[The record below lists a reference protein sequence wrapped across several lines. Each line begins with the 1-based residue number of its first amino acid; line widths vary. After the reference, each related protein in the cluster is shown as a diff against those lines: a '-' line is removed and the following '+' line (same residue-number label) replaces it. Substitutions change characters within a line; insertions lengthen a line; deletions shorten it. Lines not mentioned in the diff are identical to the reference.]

1 MSNTLLKLK
10 IDLLKIPSAVAKD
23 GKDGRKYLLID
34 IVKSGLF
41 DGKAGLYLDVD
52 MRENRD
58 GEDQY
63 GNSHMLVM
71 SPTKEQR
78 ESKEKTPILGN
89 AKTLVFP
96 DRNMPHTSA
105 PKARDGR
112 PHTDVVVPSGD
123 DEDGMIPF

>member
-1 MSNTLLKLK
+1 MSNTLHKLK
-10 IDLLKIPSAVAKD
+10 IDLLKIPSAVTKG

-41 DGKAGLYLDVD
+41 EGKSGLYLDVD

-63 GNSHMLVM
+63 GNTHMLVM

-78 ESKEKTPILGN
+78 ENKDKTAILGN

-96 DRNMPHTSA
+96 DRNMPGSSA
-105 PKARDGR
+105 PKPRDGR
-112 PHTDVVVPSGD
+112 PHTDVVVTGGD
-123 DEDGMIPF
+123 GFDDVPF

>member
-1 MSNTLLKLK
+1 MSNTLNKLK

-41 DGKAGLYLDVD
+41 EGKSGLYLDVD

-63 GNSHMLVM
+63 GNTYMLVM

-78 ESKEKTPILGN
+78 ENKDKTPILGN

-96 DRNMPHTSA
+96 DRNMPGSS
-105 PKARDGR
+105 PKQRDGR
-112 PHTDVVVPSGD
+112 PHTDVVVTGGD
-123 DEDGMIPF
+123 DDGEIPF

>member
-1 MSNTLLKLK
+1 MSNTLNKLK

-41 DGKAGLYLDVD
+41 EGKSGLYLDVD

-58 GEDQY
+58 GENQH
-63 GNSHMLVM
+63 GNTHMLVM

-78 ESKEKTPILGN
+78 ENKDKTPILGN

-96 DRNMPHTSA
+96 DRNMPGSSA
-105 PKARDGR
+105 PKPRDGR
-112 PHTDVVVPSGD
+112 PHTDVVVTGGD
-123 DEDGMIPF
+123 DDGEIPF